1 MQIEKNQTMEAFYLI
16 IIALLL
22 LLTILN
28 LNTGVSN
35 DAVNFLAPAVG
46 AKAAGYKL
54 VMAIAVA
61 GVFIG
66 AATNNGMMD
75 IARHG
80 IFTPIHFSFTEVM
93 CIFLAVVAT
102 DVVLL
107 DIFNSLGL
115 PTSTTVSMVFELLG
129 ASFAISIIKL
139 SGNTI
144 DGLTLGALLNT
155 SKALSVVIGI
165 FLSVA
170 IAFFFGL
177 VVQWITRMLF
187 SFNQKNRTWWK
198 IGIFGSVAITAILYF
213 MLIKGMKGASFMT
226 ESLKT
231 WIDGH
236 IVQLL
241 LITFAGSMLLTQIL
255 YWLKINV
262 FKVIILFGT
271 FALAMAFAGNDLVN
285 FIGVPL
291 AALSSVTD
299 FLQNGVGVSPDD
311 FMMTSLMESA
321 HTPIYFLIAS
331 GVIMSFALVTSK
343 KARRVLQTSINLS
356 SENDCDDGHGTSPVA
371 RILVRM
377 GLNVNYVLESITPQP
392 LQNFIQRQFSRRV
405 VTDSR
410 DGAAFDLVR
419 ASVNIVLAGLL
430 IALGTS
436 LKLPLSTT
444 YVTFMVGMGTSL
456 SDRAWSR
463 ESAVFKVTGVITVI
477 VGWFTTAIAAF
488 FIAAMVAVLLLFG
501 GKIAMLAVIVLAFFL
516 LVRSHIVYR
525 RKMKENKGNEEALS
539 IVLTSNNPD
548 AVWDEIRNSLA
559 STLSETICYASE
571 TYQKILDAADDE
583 NDRALRTYHRQI
595 LEQIAQLKRYR
606 RNITAGLRRIDS
618 TVAMEKNT
626 WYHLCIS
633 NTVQMLNTLRFLCEP
648 LKEHTDNNFTPLPA
662 AYVNEFQDYK
672 SRIKQALESIAWIIG
687 NRNYTNSKSYS
698 VEAKNIKKELDA
710 LLKMQTSRMSS
721 RPAATLRTDLLYL
734 TIIQESHE
742 LLSQVRN
749 VLRGSH
755 KLFEQ

>member
-377 GLNVNYVLESITPQP
+377 GLNVNYALESITPQP

-444 YVTFMVGMGTSL
+444 YVTFMVGMDTSL

-501 GKIAMLAVIVLAFFL
+501 GKIAMLAVIVLAFLL
-516 LVRSHIVYR
+516 LVRSHIV
-525 RKMKENKGNEEALS
+525 
-539 IVLTSNNPD
+539 
-548 AVWDEIRNSLA
+548 
-559 STLSETICYASE
+559 
-571 TYQKILDAADDE
+571 
-583 NDRALRTYHRQI
+583 
-595 LEQIAQLKRYR
+595 
-606 RNITAGLRRIDS
+606 
-618 TVAMEKNT
+618 
-626 WYHLCIS
+626 
-633 NTVQMLNTLRFLCEP
+633 
-648 LKEHTDNNFTPLPA
+648 
-662 AYVNEFQDYK
+662 
-672 SRIKQALESIAWIIG
+672 
-687 NRNYTNSKSYS
+687 
-698 VEAKNIKKELDA
+698 
-710 LLKMQTSRMSS
+710 
-721 RPAATLRTDLLYL
+721 
-734 TIIQESHE
+734 
-742 LLSQVRN
+742 
-749 VLRGSH
+749 
-755 KLFEQ
+755 

>member
-1 MQIEKNQTMEAFYLI
+1 MEAFYLI

-22 LLTILN
+22 LLTMLN

-46 AKAAGYKL
+46 AKVAGYKL

-262 FKVIILFGT
+262 F
-271 FALAMAFAGNDLVN
+271 
-285 FIGVPL
+285 
-291 AALSSVTD
+291 
-299 FLQNGVGVSPDD
+299 
-311 FMMTSLMESA
+311 
-321 HTPIYFLIAS
+321 
-331 GVIMSFALVTSK
+331 
-343 KARRVLQTSINLS
+343 
-356 SENDCDDGHGTSPVA
+356 
-371 RILVRM
+371 
-377 GLNVNYVLESITPQP
+377 
-392 LQNFIQRQFSRRV
+392 
-405 VTDSR
+405 
-410 DGAAFDLVR
+410 
-419 ASVNIVLAGLL
+419 
-430 IALGTS
+430 
-436 LKLPLSTT
+436 
-444 YVTFMVGMGTSL
+444 
-456 SDRAWSR
+456 
-463 ESAVFKVTGVITVI
+463 
-477 VGWFTTAIAAF
+477 
-488 FIAAMVAVLLLFG
+488 
-501 GKIAMLAVIVLAFFL
+501 
-516 LVRSHIVYR
+516 
-525 RKMKENKGNEEALS
+525 
-539 IVLTSNNPD
+539 
-548 AVWDEIRNSLA
+548 
-559 STLSETICYASE
+559 
-571 TYQKILDAADDE
+571 
-583 NDRALRTYHRQI
+583 
-595 LEQIAQLKRYR
+595 
-606 RNITAGLRRIDS
+606 
-618 TVAMEKNT
+618 
-626 WYHLCIS
+626 
-633 NTVQMLNTLRFLCEP
+633 
-648 LKEHTDNNFTPLPA
+648 
-662 AYVNEFQDYK
+662 
-672 SRIKQALESIAWIIG
+672 
-687 NRNYTNSKSYS
+687 
-698 VEAKNIKKELDA
+698 
-710 LLKMQTSRMSS
+710 
-721 RPAATLRTDLLYL
+721 
-734 TIIQESHE
+734 
-742 LLSQVRN
+742 
-749 VLRGSH
+749 
-755 KLFEQ
+755 